1 MQYEVKDTK
10 RNREITTIYALTS
23 SANQKLIVRNRNLYL
38 IDGVYIKKTDFI
50 VNTLSQ
56 IEWV

>member
-10 RNREITTIYALTS
+10 RNRQITTIYALTS
-23 SANQKLIVRNRNLYL
+23 SDRQKLIVRNRNLYL
-38 IDGVYIKKTDFI
+38 IDMVYIKKTDFI

>member
-1 MQYEVKDTK
+1 MQYDVKDTK

-38 IDGVYIKKTDFI
+38 IDGGYIKKTDFI

-56 IEWV
+56 INWV

>member
-38 IDGVYIKKTDFI
+38 IDGGYIKKTDFI

-56 IEWV
+56 INWV

>member
-1 MQYEVKDTK
+1 MQYDVKDTK

-56 IEWV
+56 INWV

>member
-10 RNREITTIYALTS
+10 RNRQITTIYALTS
-23 SANQKLIVRNRNLYL
+23 SDKQKLIVRNKNLYM
-38 IDGVYIKKTDFI
+38 IDRVYIKKTDFI

>member
-1 MQYEVKDTK
+1 MQYDVKDTK

-38 IDGVYIKKTDFI
+38 IDGVYIKKTDFV

-56 IEWV
+56 INWV

>member
-23 SANQKLIVRNRNLYL
+23 SDRQKLIVRNRNLYM
-38 IDGVYIKKTDFI
+38 IDMVYIKKTDFI

>member
-1 MQYEVKDTK
+1 MQYDVKDTK

-38 IDGVYIKKTDFI
+38 IDGAYIKKTDFV

-56 IEWV
+56 INWV